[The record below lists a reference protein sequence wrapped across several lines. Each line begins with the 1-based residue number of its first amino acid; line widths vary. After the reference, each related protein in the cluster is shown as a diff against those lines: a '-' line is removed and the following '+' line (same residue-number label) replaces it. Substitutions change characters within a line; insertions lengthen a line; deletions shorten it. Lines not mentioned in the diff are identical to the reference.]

1 MLSWLNRKWSQGCM
15 YVCMYAAANPQQR
28 FENWISKIQ
37 TTAVKNNL
45 TKNWEENETQVNR
58 IKLISHRGTKL
69 TKHNA
74 QTTHEIKHISV
85 TGNVTSL
92 YFSHSAF
99 RTFVYLS
106 VRVYWQKVDD
116 DSVCG
121 PLTLLSASS
130 SHETYVLMNS
140 AFQFFHWTYL
150 RKMVVSELFLIFSF
164 IITDSLRGSGQ
175 ESWPINHC
183 NKRLV

>member
-1 MLSWLNRKWSQGCM
+1 MLSWLNRKWFQG
-15 YVCMYAAANPQQR
+15 CMYAAANPQQR
-28 FENWISKIQ
+28 SENWISKIQ
-37 TTAVKNNL
+37 TTADNL

-58 IKLISHRGTKL
+58 IKLISHRG

-92 YFSHSAF
+92 YFSHGAF

-130 SHETYVLMNS
+130 LHETNVLMNS

-150 RKMVVSELFLIFSF
+150 RKMMVSELFLIFSF
-164 IITDSLRGSGQ
+164 IITDSLRGSAQ

-183 NKRLV
+183 NKCLV